1 MNNVKELL
9 KKIFPLS
16 YGFADNLTNLIIGIV
31 IYLVAGTLVGLVLG
45 LIGQLLSF
53 IAFVFGFIGWVFGI
67 YCTAGIVIQLLVFF
81 KVLD

>member
-1 MNNVKELL
+1 MDVKEML
-9 KKIFPLS
+9 KKVFPLS

-31 IYLVAGTLVGLVLG
+31 IYLVVGSIVGLVLG

-53 IAFVFGFIGWVFGI
+53 IAFLFGFVGWAFGI